1 MPRVRETADVL
12 LERHGPRYRVY
23 VTIVA
28 LLGTVSAVLTTTTV
42 NVALP
47 DIMGS
52 FGIGQDRAQ
61 WLLTGALAGMTVGQL
76 LCAWLIDSFG
86 QRKTFVGALAIFVAA
101 LTLAGLA
108 PNELVLILARV
119 VQGLIAGVLQSL
131 TMYTLFSVFPPHRRG
146 TAMGFFSISVIL
158 GPALGPTLGGLLIE
172 YFNWRYVFYMAL
184 PFSIAGILAGSILMP
199 EREVST
205 RRADFDWLGFVLL
218 SVTMSCLLS
227 GLSNG
232 QREGW
237 SSDFIVG
244 LLATA
249 AFAGVSLIAWE
260 LHVPRPL
267 INLGVLASGRFTA
280 AACVAC
286 VFGMG
291 LFGTTFLIPL
301 FVQTVQGFTAYDAGL
316 LLMPGALLLGVFM
329 PFGGYLSDQLPPRML
344 MTTGLVLFAAS
355 AYWMSVVDAN
365 TSFLAM
371 VIAVIV
377 SRVGQS
383 LINPTLNATALRSL
397 QSSQLRQGAGM
408 INFSRQLGGAFGINL
423 LSVSLDRRT
432 LFHSS
437 TLASMETPAN
447 GTTAELLASI
457 QQLLAQF
464 GADPG
469 LQSAGALH
477 YLGRVVYAQ
486 AYTLAFRDNFLI
498 VTLVFLLALI
508 PAWVMGSKAAAER
521 VR

>member
-1 MPRVRETADVL
+1 
-12 LERHGPRYRVY
+12 
-23 VTIVA
+23 
-28 LLGTVSAVLTTTTV
+28 
-42 NVALP
+42 
-47 DIMGS
+47 
-52 FGIGQDRAQ
+52 
-61 WLLTGALAGMTVGQL
+61 
-76 LCAWLIDSFG
+76 
-86 QRKTFVGALAIFVAA
+86 
-101 LTLAGLA
+101 
-108 PNELVLILARV
+108 
-119 VQGLIAGVLQSL
+119 
-131 TMYTLFSVFPPHRRG
+131 
-146 TAMGFFSISVIL
+146 
-158 GPALGPTLGGLLIE
+158 
-172 YFNWRYVFYMAL
+172 
-184 PFSIAGILAGSILMP
+184 
-199 EREVST
+199 
-205 RRADFDWLGFVLL
+205 
-218 SVTMSCLLS
+218 
-227 GLSNG
+227 
-232 QREGW
+232 
-237 SSDFIVG
+237 
-244 LLATA
+244 
-249 AFAGVSLIAWE
+249 
-260 LHVPRPL
+260 
-267 INLGVLASGRFTA
+267 
-280 AACVAC
+280 
-286 VFGMG
+286 
-291 LFGTTFLIPL
+291 
-301 FVQTVQGFTAYDAGL
+301 
-316 LLMPGALLLGVFM
+316 
-329 PFGGYLSDQLPPRML
+329 
-344 MTTGLVLFAAS
+344 VLFAAS

-383 LINPTLNATALRSL
+383 LINPTLNVTALRSL